1 MGQGAFTATGALWP
15 TSRSLGSHRALPGR
29 EKLRLVG
36 YRQTYTMSALMEA
49 TVQEFPNFLEG
60 IPVTEQPAIMPEL
73 EEMKD
78 AWSAEDGLV
87 PAAALKEIFQI
98 SKQAA
103 ARIPGKYALT
113 EYEFFDKKWYSMR
126 EVKALAKV
134 KRTSGGQGKQIA
146 RMVRDVLD
154 DARDN

>member
-1 MGQGAFTATGALWP
+1 
-15 TSRSLGSHRALPGR
+15 
-29 EKLRLVG
+29 
-36 YRQTYTMSALMEA
+36 
-49 TVQEFPNFLEG
+49 
-60 IPVTEQPAIMPEL
+60 MPEL

-78 AWSAEDGLV
+78 AWTAEDGLV

-103 ARIPGKYALT
+103 SRIPGKYALT

-126 EVKALAKV
+126 EVKALSKV

-154 DARDN
+154 DTRDN